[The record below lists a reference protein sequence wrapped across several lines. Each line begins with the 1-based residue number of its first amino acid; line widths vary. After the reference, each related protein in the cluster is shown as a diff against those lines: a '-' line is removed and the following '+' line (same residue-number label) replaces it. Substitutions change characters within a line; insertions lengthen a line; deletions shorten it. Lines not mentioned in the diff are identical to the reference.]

1 MSLARLF
8 PSRGRAAASASVP
21 WSGVGQG
28 FTTEVLMDIA
38 DIYMMGHSPI
48 GAAIRA
54 SGLFAAAHRPFMLQ
68 NVGGAITRC
77 MVRGTTPCPGRGDAI
92 VRSRDR
98 STAPCLLD

>member
-1 MSLARLF
+1 MS
-8 PSRGRAAASASVP
+8 PAACDVASVSVVP

-77 MVRGTTPCPGRGDAI
+77 MVRGTTPCPGRGDRSETGSQHRI
-92 VRSRDR
+92 VVL
-98 STAPCLLD
+98 A

>member
-1 MSLARLF
+1 
-8 PSRGRAAASASVP
+8 
-21 WSGVGQG
+21 
-28 FTTEVLMDIA
+28 
-38 DIYMMGHSPI
+38 MMGHSPI

-98 STAPCLLD
+98 STAPCSLD